1 MGMSRLGII
10 QGRLSPMVDGR
21 IQSFPTKIWRKEF
34 DVAAECGFEI
44 MEWVVDVD
52 HPELN
57 PLFTTSGRREI
68 NILQQSSGVKVP
80 SVCCDYFMK
89 NPLQQST
96 IDSFSSRGLLLEI
109 CRLCPEIGIELI
121 ELPLIGEA
129 GLKPKNA
136 SDRMLS
142 LFETLAPILD
152 EFNLKILLET
162 DLEPEAFNKYLDQI
176 RSDRILVNYDTGN
189 SAYWGYDAQ
198 KEISLYGGKIG
209 NIHIKDCTP
218 EDYSVPLG
226 QGNVDFDLSFQKF
239 KEINYQGDFILQTV
253 RTNNDLKSAKEF
265 RAFTL
270 SYISKYFG

>member
-1 MGMSRLGII
+1 MNYSREKTFAERLDAQDSVGEYRSQFSIPKQEGRSVSYFAGNSLG
-10 QGRLSPMVDGR
+10 
-21 IQSFPTKIWRKEF
+21 
-34 DVAAECGFEI
+34 
-44 MEWVVDVD
+44 
-52 HPELN
+52 
-57 PLFTTSGRREI
+57 
-68 NILQQSSGVKVP
+68 LQP
-80 SVCCDYFMK
+80 
-89 NPLQQST
+89 N
-96 IDSFSSRGLLLEI
+96 
-109 CRLCPEIGIELI
+109 
-121 ELPLIGEA
+121 
-129 GLKPKNA
+129 NA

-176 RSDRILVNYDTGN
+176 RSDRIQVNYDTGN

-239 KEINYQGDFILQTV
+239 KEEIIEKGKNHFGAGWVWVI
-253 RTNNDLKSAKEF
+253 RNGS
-265 RAFTL
+265 TL
-270 SYISKYFG
+270 SVQDMHDADNPITRNQHPVLVIDLWEHAYYLDYQNDREKYLTKIFNIMDWNKVSENFEGYKQ

>member
-1 MGMSRLGII
+1 MFRLGII
-10 QGRLSPMVDGR
+10 QGRLSPMVDDR
-21 IQSFPTKIWRKEF
+21 IQSFPTKSWRNEF
-34 DVAAECGFEI
+34 DIAADCGFEL

-57 PLFTTSGRREI
+57 PLFSKDGRKEM
-68 NILQQSSGVKVP
+68 NKLQQNSGVEIP

-89 NPLQQST
+89 NPLQLST
-96 IDSFSSRGLLLEI
+96 IDSFASRGLLLEI
-109 CRLCPEIGIELI
+109 CRLSPEVGIGLI

-129 GLKPKNA
+129 GLKLSQAP
-136 SDRMLS
+136 DRMLA
-142 LFETLAPILD
+142 LFETLSPVLND
-152 EFNLKILLET
+152 LNLKLLLET
-162 DLEPEAFNKYLDQI
+162 DLSPEEFKQFLNRI
-176 RSDRILVNYDTGN
+176 ESDRIEVNYDTGN
-189 SAYWGYDAQ
+189 SVYWGYEAET
-198 KEISLYGGKIG
+198 EIKLYGGKIG

-253 RTNNDLKSAKEF
+253 RSNNDIKSAKEF

-270 SYISKYFG
+270 SYISKYLV